1 MFTILLCDHLHVQ
14 ASFAWSAAGRT
25 RQGQA
30 EGQHGALLSG
40 GSSRTG
46 LADSWSSDIGMR
58 EQGLRF
64 RTEPSLGFWQHPS
77 LRVSQGWA
85 GHHPEVQLKAL
96 SRSARWIPSVQYRVR
111 TLGGKAASP
120 DRRCS
125 TERLGL
131 LSVLGARCEPGAA
144 ALALWHWCPWARALL
159 PSHLSKVGVGCQPL
173 MKIIS
178 SLRFVLFSSPAFP
191 FSP

>member
-1 MFTILLCDHLHVQ
+1 MLLFLLPAVMSTILLCDHLRVQ

-46 LADSWSSDIGMR
+46 LADSWSSGIGMR

-77 LRVSQGWA
+77 LRVSQATAGLGWA
-85 GHHPEVQLKAL
+85 SPGGTAESAVQVGSADPISAISGTDTGRQSCISGLAL
-96 SRSARWIPSVQYRVR
+96 QHRAAR
-111 TLGGKAASP
+111 
-120 DRRCS
+120 
-125 TERLGL
+125 
-131 LSVLGARCEPGAA
+131 A
-144 ALALWHWCPWARALL
+144 ALCAR
-159 PSHLSKVGVGCQPL
+159 G
-173 MKIIS
+173 
-178 SLRFVLFSSPAFP
+178 SL
-191 FSP
+191 